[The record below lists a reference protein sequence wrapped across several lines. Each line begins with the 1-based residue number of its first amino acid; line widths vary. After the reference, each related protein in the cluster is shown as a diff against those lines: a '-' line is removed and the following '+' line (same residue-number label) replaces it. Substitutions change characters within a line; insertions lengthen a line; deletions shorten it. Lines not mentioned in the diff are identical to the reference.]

1 MNTAKLLIN
10 LVLIL
15 IIGLLVY
22 KLVATI
28 QEPITFQKEKAK
40 RDAVAIE
47 RLKQIRLSQLAFKGK
62 YGHYSG
68 SFDSLINMVKTDS
81 FEVVKVI
88 GDPNDSTV
96 VVKKEVFKKSMLDSL
111 FAGNAQALAQI
122 PEVPFSKKGDK
133 FNIQAALITKNNTEI
148 PAFEVSAPLKVIYS
162 DLPNQYYADKFND
175 VMRVGNINDGTTTGS
190 WDK

>member
-10 LVLIL
+10 LLLIL
-15 IIGLLVY
+15 VIGFLAY
-22 KLVATI
+22 KMVTTI
-28 QEPITFQKEKAK
+28 QEPITFQKEKAI
-40 RDAVAIE
+40 RDAAAIE
-47 RLKQIRLSQLAFKGK
+47 RLKQIRSTQLAFKGK
-62 YGHYSG
+62 YGHYSS

-96 VVKKEVFKKSMLDSL
+96 VVKKEIFKKGMLDSL
-111 FAGNAQALAQI
+111 FNGNAQSLEQI
-122 PEVPFSKKGDK
+122 PNIPFAKKGET
-133 FNIQAALITKNNTEI
+133 FSIAAAIINKNNTDI

-162 DLPNQYYADKFND
+162 GLPNEYYSDRFND